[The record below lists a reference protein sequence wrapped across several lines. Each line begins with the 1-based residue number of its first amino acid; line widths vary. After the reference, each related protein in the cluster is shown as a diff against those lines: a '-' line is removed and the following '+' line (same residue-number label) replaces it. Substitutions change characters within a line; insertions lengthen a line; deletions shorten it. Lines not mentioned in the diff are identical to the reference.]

1 MIAELQDMLFPTR
14 LPMVSGVP
22 HPLVEVGLLP
32 HHLAILMMVGE
43 GQCMGLLAPG
53 ILHQAGDLLQVLLIV
68 QNHLEE
74 DLLDHHD
81 TMKEGDTIE
90 MTCRGDERPCR
101 ALYQS
106 T

>member
-22 HPLVEVGLLP
+22 HPVVEVGPLP
-32 HHLAILMMVGE
+32 QHLPILMMVGE

-68 QNHLEE
+68 QNRLEE
-74 DLLDHHD
+74 DLLDLHD
-81 TMKEGDTIE
+81 MMMEEDTI
-90 MTCRGDERPCR
+90 
-101 ALYQS
+101 
-106 T
+106 

>member
-1 MIAELQDMLFPTR
+1 MIAELQDMFFPTR

-22 HPLVEVGLLP
+22 HLLVEVGLLP
-32 HHLAILMMVGE
+32 QHLAILMMVGE

-68 QNHLEE
+68 QNRFEE
-74 DLLDHHD
+74 DLLDLHD
-81 TMKEGDTIE
+81 TMMEGDTIE
-90 MTCRGDERPCR
+90 MTCRGGERPCW
-101 ALYQS
+101 AFYQS